1 MTYSAVFGKLPQGL
15 LSGFDL
21 KTFDDTEDC
30 SFPTCQHLLGFALLI
45 SKSKVEKVFAPFE
58 VTHGSYTSD
67 SYWFDVLFRVHKC
80 VTMYSPWGRRAQR
93 GFSYSEKQCLDA
105 GDVLGL
111 VYATIHFLE
120 TVVAPKDK
128 WPLLFQTKVINPL
141 IETYHLIRVNALVA
155 YSTQPDFEPKA
166 AQLLAQAAVLQ
177 RELNKGLSDNDL
189 DHRAL
194 RAGILHMHKCG
205 AASQLDIL
213 SRMLQIYGSV
223 QDPEIAHV
231 CTEVAKLQLLHIKN
245 EDKKQP
251 QFSTV
256 YGYLQWATYKKKPL
270 LVQGRFD

>member
-15 LSGFDL
+15 LPGFDL
-21 KTFDDTEDC
+21 KTFDDTNDC
-30 SFPTCQHLLGFALLI
+30 SFRTCQHLLGFAQII
-45 SKSKVEKVFAPFE
+45 SKSKIEKVFAPFE

-67 SYWFDVLFRVHKC
+67 SYWFDVLFRIHKC
-80 VTMYSPWGRRAQR
+80 VTVNSRWGRQDTRR
-93 GFSYSEKQCLDA
+93 FNYDEKQCLDA
-105 GDVLGL
+105 RHVLGL

-120 TVVAPKDK
+120 TDVAPKDK

-141 IETYHLIRVNALVA
+141 IETYHLIRVNALVVH
-155 YSTQPDFEPKA
+155 STQLDFEPQA
-166 AQLLAQAAVLQ
+166 AQLLAQAAMLQ
-177 RELNKGLSDNDL
+177 RELNKGLPDNDL
-189 DHRAL
+189 DRRAL
-194 RAGILHMHKCG
+194 RAGIVYMHKCG
-205 AASQLDIL
+205 AASHLDIL
-213 SRMLQIYGSV
+213 SRMLQIYGTV
-223 QDPEIAHV
+223 QDPEIAHI